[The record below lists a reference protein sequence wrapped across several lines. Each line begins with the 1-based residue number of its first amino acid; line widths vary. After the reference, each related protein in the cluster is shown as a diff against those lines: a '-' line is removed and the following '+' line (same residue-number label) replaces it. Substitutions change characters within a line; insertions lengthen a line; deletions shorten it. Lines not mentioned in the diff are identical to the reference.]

1 MDSYTTDAVS
11 LAKKI
16 SAHRSVTISAV
27 MRVIDV
33 HNFMFDFFPY
43 AYDIQISYSS
53 ENYNKHLVGCSV
65 FLITNGHRICAH
77 TAE

>member
-11 LAKKI
+11 LAKNI
-16 SAHRSVTISAV
+16 SVHSSVTISAV
-27 MRVIDV
+27 VRVIDV
-33 HNFMFDFFPY
+33 HNFMLDFFLTLM
-43 AYDIQISYSS
+43 IQISYSS

-65 FLITNGHRICAH
+65 FSITNGHRICAH

>member
-16 SAHRSVTISAV
+16 SVHSSVTISAV
-27 MRVIDV
+27 VRVIDV
-33 HNFMFDFFPY
+33 HNFMLDFFLTLMIFRFP
-43 AYDIQISYSS
+43 ILQKIIISIWYS
-53 ENYNKHLVGCSV
+53 
-65 FLITNGHRICAH
+65 ITNGHRICAH

>member
-16 SAHRSVTISAV
+16 SVHSSVTISAV
-27 MRVIDV
+27 VRVIDV
-33 HNFMFDFFPY
+33 HNFMLDFFLTLM
-43 AYDIQISYSS
+43 IQISYSS

-65 FLITNGHRICAH
+65 FSITNGHRICAH

>member
-1 MDSYTTDAVS
+1 MDSYTTDSVS

-16 SAHRSVTISAV
+16 SVHSSVTISAV
-27 MRVIDV
+27 VRVIDV
-33 HNFMFDFFPY
+33 HNFMLDFFLTLM
-43 AYDIQISYSS
+43 IQISYSS

-65 FLITNGHRICAH
+65 FSITNGHRICAH